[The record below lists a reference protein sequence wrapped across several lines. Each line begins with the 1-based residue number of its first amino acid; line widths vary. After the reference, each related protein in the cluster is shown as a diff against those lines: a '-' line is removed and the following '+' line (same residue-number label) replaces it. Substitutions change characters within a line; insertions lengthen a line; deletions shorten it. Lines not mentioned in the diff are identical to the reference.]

1 MKAIH
6 NVSAIHDN
14 VLKVW
19 KHADGTL
26 FQPTDPEIMSYS
38 RWAGGR
44 SSNQSVSLRS
54 FLHDNADKEGIY
66 MVYLKWSEEDTAHVT
81 ILERDKGGNY
91 IYYDPQSGK
100 KNWLSKWEA
109 KVDLSRCFMMRID
122 DKLIN
127 EDCAAAFVRAG
138 RIRPRPTIGT
148 CFRQGR

>member
-1 MKAIH
+1 M
-6 NVSAIHDN
+6 
-14 VLKVW
+14 LKVW